1 MGRLFV
7 YSWKEKTMNQIRI
20 PQGMRDL
27 ISEECEK
34 KEALKTRIEKVFAS
48 YGYRPLKTPA
58 IEYLETYA
66 NGYGDMADE
75 EMYKFFDQEGR
86 TLVLRAD
93 MTVPIARMCASKF
106 SNAMPPF
113 RFRYCSDVFKV
124 RHTFAGQRSE
134 VTDCGIELI
143 GCDSRS
149 DLEVLCTALDTMQ
162 AIGAKEYVLEIGN
175 SEFFRNACHATHLS
189 EEAGRRLAQ
198 LIDRKSMVELQ
209 EYLKTLSLDE
219 KSRNFFRQLPMLG
232 GGQEAL
238 LQAEQIS
245 FTDSLKDEVQTLK
258 DLYADLQ
265 SLGYGSQ
272 IRFDFGKVPHLDYYT
287 GIIFE
292 GYVGNVGTSV
302 LSGGRYDSLLK
313 KFGRDLPA
321 CGFSVKLDSL
331 IDILPEEKTDITKLY
346 YERGKEAE
354 ALKQAKQLR
363 QKGAVELVE
372 KVREEK
378 A

>member
-1 MGRLFV
+1 
-7 YSWKEKTMNQIRI
+7 MNQIRI

-27 ISEECEK
+27 IAEECEK
-34 KEALKTRIEKVFAS
+34 KEALKNRIENVFRS
-48 YGYRPLKTPA
+48 YGYRQLKTPA
-58 IEYLETYA
+58 IEYLETYTNA
-66 NGYGDMADE
+66 YGDVKDE

-86 TLVLRAD
+86 TLALRTD

-106 SNAMPPF
+106 ANAEPPF

-143 GCDSRS
+143 GCDRKA

-162 AIGAKEYVLEIGN
+162 AIGTDEYVLEIGN
-175 SEFFRNACHATHLS
+175 SEFFRSACVAVSLQ
-189 EEAGRRLAQ
+189 EEESRQLAQ
-198 LIDRKSMVELQ
+198 LIDRKSLVELQ
-209 EYLKTLSLDE
+209 EYLQTLKLEESAV
-219 KSRNFFRQLPMLG
+219 RFFEQLPMLG
-232 GGQEAL
+232 GKEEVL
-238 LQAEQIS
+238 DQAEEAS
-245 FTDSLKDEVQTLK
+245 FNDALKEEVKTLRNLYR
-258 DLYADLQ
+258 DLKT
-265 SLGYGSQ
+265 LGYGSH

-292 GYVGNVGTSV
+292 GYVGNVGASV

-321 CGFSVKLDSL
+321 CGFSVKLDAL
-331 IDILPEEKTDITKLY
+331 LDILPEETEKITKVY
-346 YERGKEAE
+346 YARGEEVE
-354 ALKQAKQLR
+354 ALQKAKQLR
-363 QKGAVELVE
+363 QKGAVELIE
-372 KVREEK
+372 TKEREDK

>member
-1 MGRLFV
+1 
-7 YSWKEKTMNQIRI
+7 MNQIRI

-34 KEALKTRIEKVFAS
+34 KEALKNRIEDVFAS

-58 IEYLETYA
+58 IEYLETFTNAYV
-66 NGYGDMADE
+66 DVKDE
-75 EMYKFFDQEGR
+75 EMYKFFDQEGKTLALR
-86 TLVLRAD
+86 TD

-106 SNAMPPF
+106 VNAKPPF

-149 DLEVLCTALDTMQ
+149 DLEVVAAALDTMK
-162 AIGAKEYVLEIGN
+162 AIGVNDYELEIGN
-175 SEFFRNACHATHLS
+175 SEFFRSACAAVKLND
-189 EEAGRRLAQ
+189 EQVKALASY
-198 LIDRKSMVELQ
+198 IDRKSLVELQ
-209 EYLKTLSLDE
+209 EYLQTLNLDE
-219 KSRNFFRQLPMLG
+219 GAVSFFEELPMLG
-232 GGQEAL
+232 GKEEVLQKAEEVSFNDAL
-238 LQAEQIS
+238 KVEVKTLRNLYQ
-245 FTDSLKDEVQTLK
+245 DLK
-258 DLYADLQ
+258 A
-265 SLGYGSQ
+265 LGYEDHIS
-272 IRFDFGKVPHLDYYT
+272 FDFGKVPHLDYYT

-292 GYVGNVGTSV
+292 GYVGNVGSSV

-321 CGFSVKLDSL
+321 CGFSVKLDAL
-331 IDILPEEKTDITKLY
+331 LDVLPMEKKTIIRVFYPK
-346 YERGKEAE
+346 GKEVE
-354 ALKQAKQLR
+354 ALKKAKQL
-363 QKGAVELVE
+363 QKNGAVELVE
-372 KVREEK
+372 AEVQEVEVK

>member
-1 MGRLFV
+1 
-7 YSWKEKTMNQIRI
+7 
-20 PQGMRDL
+20 
-27 ISEECEK
+27 
-34 KEALKTRIEKVFAS
+34 
-48 YGYRPLKTPA
+48 
-58 IEYLETYA
+58 
-66 NGYGDMADE
+66 
-75 EMYKFFDQEGR
+75 
-86 TLVLRAD
+86 
-93 MTVPIARMCASKF
+93 
-106 SNAMPPF
+106 
-113 RFRYCSDVFKV
+113 
-124 RHTFAGQRSE
+124 
-134 VTDCGIELI
+134 
-143 GCDSRS
+143 
-149 DLEVLCTALDTMQ
+149 
-162 AIGAKEYVLEIGN
+162 
-175 SEFFRNACHATHLS
+175 
-189 EEAGRRLAQ
+189 
-198 LIDRKSMVELQ
+198 
-209 EYLKTLSLDE
+209 
-219 KSRNFFRQLPMLG
+219 MLG

-245 FTDSLKDEVQTLK
+245 FTSSLKEEVKTLK
-258 DLYADLQ
+258 DLYTDLQ

>member
-1 MGRLFV
+1 
-7 YSWKEKTMNQIRI
+7 MNQIRI

-34 KEALKTRIEKVFAS
+34 KEVLKDKVEKVFSS

-58 IEYLETYA
+58 IEYLDTYA
-66 NGYGDMADE
+66 NAYGDVKDE
-75 EMYKFFDQEGR
+75 EMYKFFDQEGKTLALR
-86 TLVLRAD
+86 TD

-106 SNAMPPF
+106 ANANPPF

-143 GCDSRS
+143 GCDANS
-149 DLEVLCTALDTMQ
+149 DLEVLAAALDTMKSF
-162 AIGAKEYVLEIGN
+162 GTEDYVLEIGN
-175 SEFFRNACHATHLS
+175 SEFFRSACNAVHLK
-189 EEAGRRLAQ
+189 EEQIQTLAQ

-209 EYLKTLSLDE
+209 EYVRTLNLGSGAV
-219 KSRNFFRQLPMLG
+219 SFFEELPMLG
-232 GGQEAL
+232 GKEEVLERAQEVSFNTAL
-238 LQAEQIS
+238 EE
-245 FTDSLKDEVQTLK
+245 EVQTLK
-258 DLYADLQ
+258 NLYQDLKK
-265 SLGYGSQ
+265 LGYEKHIS
-272 IRFDFGKVPHLDYYT
+272 FDFGKVPHLDYYT

-321 CGFSVKLDSL
+321 CGFSVKLDNL
-331 IDILPEEKTDITKLY
+331 LDILPEKKVKMTKVY
-346 YERGKEAE
+346 YPKGKEVE
-354 ALKQAKQLR
+354 AIRKAKQL
-363 QKGAVELVE
+363 QKDGPVELVVSDVKE
-372 KVREEK
+372 VEVK